1 MYKNKAGVVPK
12 HKYSNSI
19 HGGGGVIINHAQNQH
34 QSIIADSMGKT
45 HTQGFGAKNVVL
57 PLGITSP

>member
-1 MYKNKAGVVPK
+1 MFKNKGVPK
-12 HKYSNSI
+12 HKQNNSI
-19 HGGGGVIINHAQNQH
+19 HGGGGVIINHTQNH
-34 QSIIADSMGKT
+34 PSMMMADSMGKT